1 MAGVD
6 SLWQSPEYRKQM
18 VFLAVWERHPA
29 AKEGFRPEKG
39 PEAEGF
45 WERMEKRGQENY
57 L

>member
-6 SLWQSPEYRKQM
+6 ALWQSPEYRKQM
-18 VFLAVWERHPA
+18 VFLAVWDRHPA
-29 AKEGFRPEKG
+29 AEEGFRPGKG

-45 WERMEKRGQENY
+45 WGRMEKRGQENY